1 MYNGKKVIDVH
12 GHLSTPPHFRAHA
25 MNLHALRTPSETGAI
40 QIPEAA
46 MNQAL
51 ERHLRLLTEKNIDV
65 QMISPRPVAMMQ
77 WERPFLVEPWSRTTN
92 DVIHQQC
99 QMHPDRFVG
108 IAQLPLTAGLNI
120 EACCVEL
127 ERAIDKLG
135 FAGALVNPDPNGDR
149 QSPGMD
155 DKAWY
160 PLYQRAEQL
169 QATLVVHPS
178 ISRDPRIERI
188 PHSYQYNNLT
198 EETLAT
204 LLLENSDVFAKFPKL
219 KIVICHC
226 GGALRRLIEVGEPI
240 DRTNRSTGPDN
251 IVGKSGEKAGGQVGT
266 GSATHEEPKGL
277 NVSENLFFDTC
288 AYDPWFLGAAIRQ
301 RGVKQMVF
309 GTEAPGSGSAA
320 LNPQT
325 GKASDDVVAII
336 DHFDFL
342 DNEQKLDI
350 FHNNPLRV
358 FPLLKKIR
366 NI

>member
-25 MNLHALRTPSETGAI
+25 MNLHALRTPGGGGV

-51 ERHLRLLTEKNIDV
+51 ERHLRIMTERNIDL
-65 QMISPRPVAMMQ
+65 QLISPRPVAMMQ
-77 WERPFLVEPWSRTTN
+77 WERPFLVEPWSRDTN
-92 DVIHQQC
+92 DVIHTQC
-99 QMHPDRFVG
+99 KMHPDRFVG
-108 IAQLPLTAGLNI
+108 IAQLPLTSGLNI
-120 EACCVEL
+120 EACCTEL

-160 PLYQRAEQL
+160 PLYKRAEQL
-169 QATLVVHPS
+169 QATLIVHPS
-178 ISRDPRIERI
+178 ISRDTRIERI

-204 LLLENSDVFAKFPKL
+204 LLLEHSDVFEKFPKL

-226 GGALRRLIEVGEPI
+226 GGALRRLIEVGDPL
-240 DRTNRSTGPDN
+240 DRANSSTGPDN
-251 IVGKSGEKAGGQVGT
+251 MVRASGEQSGGQVG
-266 GSATHEEPKGL
+266 GAPVEHPVRHL
-277 NVSENLFFDTC
+277 DVSDNLFFDTC

-301 RGVKQMVF
+301 RGPGRMVF
-309 GTEAPGSGSAA
+309 GSEAPGSGSAS

-342 DNEQKLDI
+342 NAEQKLDI
-350 FHNNPLRV
+350 FHNNPLKV

>member
-1 MYNGKKVIDVH
+1 MFNGKKVIDVH

-25 MNLHALRTPSETGAI
+25 MNLQALRTPGEGAI

-51 ERHLRLLTEKNIDV
+51 ERHLRVMTERNIDL
-65 QMISPRPVAMMQ
+65 QLISPRPVAMMQ
-77 WERPFLVEPWSRTTN
+77 WERPFLVEPWSRSTN
-92 DVIHQQC
+92 DVIHGQC
-99 QMHPDRFVG
+99 KMHPDRFVG
-108 IAQLPLTAGLNI
+108 IAQLPLTSGLNI
-120 EACCVEL
+120 DACCVEL
-127 ERAIDKLG
+127 ERAVDKLG

-160 PLYQRAEQL
+160 PLYKRAEQL

-204 LLLENSDVFAKFPKL
+204 LLLEHSDVFEKFPKL

-226 GGALRRLIEVGEPI
+226 GGALRRLIETGEPI
-240 DRTNRSTGPDN
+240 DATNPSKGPDN
-251 IVGKSGEKAGGQVGT
+251 IVGNSGEQAGGQVGAGT
-266 GSATHEEPKGL
+266 VDRPHKSL
-277 NVSENLFFDTC
+277 DVSDNLFFDTC
-288 AYDPWFLGAAIRQ
+288 AYDPWFLGTAIRQ
-301 RGVKQMVF
+301 RGVKRMLF
-309 GTEAPGSGSAA
+309 GSEAPGSGSAS

-325 GKASDDVVAII
+325 GKPSDDVVAII
-336 DHFDFL
+336 DNFDFL
-342 DNEQKLDI
+342 NTEDKVEI

-358 FPLLKKIR
+358 FPLLKTLR